1 MARTSRSTQIDD
13 TVEPELLR
21 FAARIRRLREERG
34 QTLDELAGISTLSK
48 AYLSRIES
56 AERQPSLAAMFAL
69 ARAWNLPVGALFED
83 GTNSEVTSVERHASV
98 EWTGDADGEGYVRV
112 GSGTVEGPYS
122 QEMRHAGEGI
132 NPEEL
137 LGAAQAGCFT
147 MTLVRLLSEAG
158 YAVKQVST
166 NAAVQCQDGPEG
178 FRITRIDLQTEAVVP
193 GLPEASLSDYA
204 MRARRTCTLSR
215 AVTGVEI
222 AVSASLA
229 I

>member
-1 MARTSRSTQIDD
+1 MRPHDIDD
-13 TVEPELLR
+13 TIEPELVR

-34 QTLDELAGISTLSK
+34 QTLDELSGISSLSK

-83 GTNSEVTSVERHASV
+83 DTGAESTQVERHASI
-98 EWTGDADGEGYVRV
+98 EWNGNIDGEGYVRV

-122 QEMRHAGEGI
+122 QEMRQAGEGI

-137 LGAAQAGCFT
+137 LGASQAGCFT
-147 MTLVRLLSEAG
+147 MTLVRLLSHAG
-158 YAVKQVST
+158 YSVEQVRT
-166 NAAVQCQDGPEG
+166 NATVHGQDSPGG
-178 FRITRIDLQTEAVVP
+178 FRITRIDLQTEAVAP
-193 GLPEASLSDYA
+193 GLPEASLGEYA

-222 AVSASLA
+222 TVTASLA
-229 I
+229 MAAP